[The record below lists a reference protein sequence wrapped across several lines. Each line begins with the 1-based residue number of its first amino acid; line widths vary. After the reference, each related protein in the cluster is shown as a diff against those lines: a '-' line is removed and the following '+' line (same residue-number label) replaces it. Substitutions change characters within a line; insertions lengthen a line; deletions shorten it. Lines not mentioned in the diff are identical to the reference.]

1 MPSGTSRCAAQGAVA
16 EPGGGGIG
24 TSRSAAG
31 QVAETAE
38 VGGVHRSGSSQT
50 ANPDV
55 AGRSTAAAV
64 LGTGGAGVGSSQ
76 TANPDVAGR
85 STAATVLGTGGAFV
99 GAGGAF
105 ARMTP
110 TGGSSQLPHGGVFA
124 NTGAES
130 QAPQEKRRGPKK

>member
-85 STAATVLGTGGAFV
+85 I

-110 TGGSSQLPHGGVFA
+110 TGGSSQVPHGGVFA
-124 NTGAES
+124 NTGGES